1 MARKRGRAIL
11 NKIDFLLVCTCL
23 CLAYGCSVKEPA
35 PAPAFPASPIQVTTA
50 ATYTYPLKISANGRY
65 LVDQNGKPFRI
76 QGDSAQSL
84 IANLTYAE
92 ADKYLSDRQKKV
104 FNTVNVNLLE
114 AKFAFHAPANRNGD
128 ALFFFQAEDG
138 IRDRDV
144 TGVQTCALP
153 I

>member
-50 ATYTYPLKISANGRY
+50 ATHAYPLKISASGRY
-65 LVDQNGKPFRI
+65 LGEQNGKAFRI

-84 IANLTYAE
+84 VANLTYAG
-92 ADKYLSDRQKKV
+92 ADKYLTNRQKKGS
-104 FNTVNVNLLE
+104 NAVNYNL
-114 AKFAFHAPANRNGD
+114 
-128 ALFFFQAEDG
+128 
-138 IRDRDV
+138 
-144 TGVQTCALP
+144 
-153 I
+153 

>member
-50 ATYTYPLKISANGRY
+50 ARDTYPLKMSANVRS

-84 IANLTYAE
+84 IANLTYPE
-92 ADKYLSDRQKKV
+92 PEQ
-104 FNTVNVNLLE
+104 NTSY
-114 AKFAFHAPANRNGD
+114 R
-128 ALFFFQAEDG
+128 
-138 IRDRDV
+138 
-144 TGVQTCALP
+144 
-153 I
+153 